1 MSFLHR
7 SILLSLLGLLAATS
21 LQTVKA
27 QTPVKSIPSP
37 VSDSLGTVK
46 WHVSSEIDSL
56 EKSARGRNELR
67 GYRVQVFL
75 GNMTDAKN
83 FRQKA
88 LASGLTQP
96 AYIIQNAPDYAVRMG
111 DFKSLFEAQLFL
123 LEAKKHFASAF
134 LVNDKIEPPR
144 YKRLLP

>member
-7 SILLSLLGLLAATS
+7 TLQFCLLCLLAATS
-21 LQTVKA
+21 VQAVSA
-27 QTPVKSIPSP
+27 QTPPKPAHSS

-46 WHVSSEIDSL
+46 WHVPSKIDSL

-88 LASGLTQP
+88 ISSGLTQP
-96 AYIIQNAPDYAVRMG
+96 SYIIQNAPDYAVRMG

-123 LEAKKHFASAF
+123 IEAKKHFASAF

-144 YKRLLP
+144 YKRSQP